1 MKKVFLFFGLL
12 AAVCSQALAQDTLT
26 MDAPPSN
33 YLYMVWS
40 DQDSLRHSALGFT
53 TIVPE
58 HAVAFDTKDTL
69 QVYGLAMMPK
79 LGEEH
84 YSHAIDST
92 LDSVYFYA
100 RLYAKE
106 PDSLR
111 VIEQRIVHL
120 RDTPISYY
128 LAFNKFD
135 ITHSVPG
142 EALELLPPFAVYETY
157 FDAPVTV
164 IDTFFVGVRDGGTHY
179 QVNDSTYNTLYYFA
193 IRYVAPNHPL
203 LNERQTD
210 AIYSEIRHG
219 WRFYTSWPDR
229 LFMMF
234 PILTPD
240 TTGGG
245 TGTGE
250 GDDSLA
256 VQQVQLVDRL
266 VAVQP
271 NPATERVKVVSSCG
285 MERLTAYDAAGKQV
299 HRQDASGLSTTLDVS
314 CWPAGTY
321 ILHVQTPM
329 GTSAKRLVVTR

>member
-1 MKKVFLFFGLL
+1 MKQKRLMLL
-12 AAVCSQALAQDTLT
+12 AAAVAMMCGQALAQDTLT

-33 YLYMVWS
+33 YLYMVWP

-69 QVYGLAMMPK
+69 QVYGLAMLPK
-79 LGEEH
+79 LGEEY

-142 EALELLPPFAVYETY
+142 DALEQLPPFAVYETY
-157 FDAPVTV
+157 FDAPVMV
-164 IDTFFVGVRDGGTHY
+164 IDTFFVGVRDGSTHY

-203 LNERQTD
+203 LNERQTE
-210 AIYSEIRHG
+210 ANYNEIRHG

-234 PILTPD
+234 PILSPD
-240 TTGGG
+240 TV
-245 TGTGE
+245 
-250 GDDSLA
+250 DHPQDSNTTALPLE
-256 VQQVQLVDRL
+256 VVLERYVNL
-266 VAVQP
+266 MP
-271 NPATERVKVVSSCG
+271 NPASEQVRLVSSFG
-285 MERLTAYDAAGKQV
+285 LTRVEAYIEAGKRV
-299 HRQDASGLSTTLDVS
+299 YDGATSGYGAVLELQG
-314 CWPAGTY
+314 WPAGLYLLRVHTR
-321 ILHVQTPM
+321 M
-329 GTSAKRLVVTR
+329 GVVTKKLVVR